1 MPLLAGELVKVVEA
15 ASSGGGGGLS
25 KAGEAQGYVKTEV
38 RMSQPKVLL
47 DVPPEVPLN
56 QAA

>member
-1 MPLLAGELVKVVEA
+1 MPLLAGEPVKVVEA

-47 DVPPEVPLN
+47 
-56 QAA
+56 